1 MIIEIKKTTSI
12 ALPRRKKQMSAG
24 NNSKASA
31 LFRAKLLALL
41 AIQNTSVIIVTHY
54 ASMTTPGQES
64 TYSVS
69 TAIFCVELLKCLICI
84 GVITAEKG
92 YQGLLRDLNESVI
105 KRPSSFL
112 ALAIP
117 SFLYVIQNNL
127 NMVAIGNLPPAIYTV
142 VYQLKVFSAAIIN
155 VIFFRRMLGKQKWVA
170 ILFLFVGVTLAQW
183 KPSGGKVSD
192 EEASQNYMLGLI
204 CACCATVTSGIAGT
218 FMEWAMKSTKDT
230 KPDDVLHTWEPTM
243 WTKNICLAFFGVI
256 GSTIAM
262 LSKDR
267 TKIIEYGMFN
277 EFKTSLWVA
286 ILLQAGGG
294 LLVGAVLKYADNII
308 KGFVTSVGVIL
319 ASLASVYLF
328 EFVITIQFF
337 VGAAIVFASL
347 QAYNSKRDY
356 LAELGV
362 DKYLPDCLGT
372 ATVTQ
377 K

>member
-1 MIIEIKKTTSI
+1 
-12 ALPRRKKQMSAG
+12 MSAS
-24 NNSKASA
+24 NNSKTSA

-41 AIQNTSVIIVTHY
+41 ALQNTSVIIVTHY
-54 ASMTTPGQES
+54 ASMKTPGQES

-69 TAIFCVELLKCLICI
+69 TAIFCVEFIKCLICI
-84 GVITAEKG
+84 AVIIHDKG
-92 YQGLLRDLNESVI
+92 YQGLITDLNESVV
-105 KRPSSFL
+105 KRPSSFM

-127 NMVAIGNLPPAIYTV
+127 NMVAIGNLPPAVYTV

-155 VIFFRRMLGKQKWVA
+155 VIFFKRVLGKQKWVA
-170 ILFLFVGVTLAQW
+170 IFFLFVGVTLAQW
-183 KPSGGKVSD
+183 KPSSGETTGEDS
-192 EEASQNYMLGLI
+192 SHNYVLGLI
-204 CACCATVTSGIAGT
+204 CACCATVTSGVAGT
-218 FMEWAMKSTKDT
+218 FMEWAMKTTKDT
-230 KPDDVLHTWEPTM
+230 QPDDVLHTWEPTM
-243 WTKNICLAFFGVI
+243 WTKNISLAFFGVI

-267 TKIIEYGMFN
+267 SKIMEYGMFN
-277 EFKTSLWVA
+277 DFKTSLWVA
-286 ILLQAGGG
+286 ILLQAAGG

-328 EFVITIQFF
+328 EFVITINFF

-347 QAYNSKRDY
+347 QVYNSKKDY
-356 LAELGV
+356 LSELGL
-362 DKYLPDCLGT
+362 DKYLPNFLG
-372 ATVTQ
+372 ATPVVAAV